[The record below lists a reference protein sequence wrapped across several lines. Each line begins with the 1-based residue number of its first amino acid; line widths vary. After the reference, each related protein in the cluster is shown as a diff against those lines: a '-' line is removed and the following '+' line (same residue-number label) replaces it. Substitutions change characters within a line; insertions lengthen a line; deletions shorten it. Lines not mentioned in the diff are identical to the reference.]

1 MTTATQ
7 TQTDLLTYIYNNTAP
22 SWTGTNIFVAL
33 HVADPGVLGTQTT
46 NPATYT
52 GYAQASLAPTALN
65 FSVLSGG
72 VQSLVDINFPQNT
85 GTSQTITFVS
95 FGNGSQIFHYGA
107 LSNGV
112 VAPGVTPKILAGSMT
127 LTGI

>member
-1 MTTATQ
+1 MTTSTQ
-7 TQTDLLTYIYNNTAP
+7 TQTDLLTYVYNNTAP
-22 SWTGTNIFVAL
+22 SWAGNTIHVAL
-33 HVADPGVLGTQTT
+33 HVADPGILGTQTT
-46 NPATYT
+46 SPATYT
-52 GYAQASLAPTALN
+52 GYAQATLAPSSSN

-72 VQSLVDINFPQNT
+72 VQSLVDIAFPQNT

-95 FGNGSQIFHYGA
+95 FGNGTQIYHYGA